1 MPAPEALAREI
12 PWTFTRAACPVPGIG
27 RRRLRKNPLAL
38 SASTVRLWG
47 VLVDYK
53 PKRQR
58 RWSRALVP
66 HGADARTAIATVL
79 AVPAEPIGVRDL
91 TGL

>member
-12 PWTFTRAACPVPGIG
+12 PWTFTRAACPAPGIG
-27 RRRLRKNPLAL
+27 RRRLRKNPLAP
-38 SASTVRLWG
+38 SASTIRLWG

-58 RWSRALVP
+58 RWSRALVR
-66 HGADARTAIATVL
+66 HGAEARAAIVGVL
-79 AVPAEPIGVRDL
+79 GLPAGNIQLREGS
-91 TGL
+91 G